1 MGAAPSLY
9 LPGTH
14 AVHATGH
21 ETHGLRAAVRHV
33 VVLVVLM
40 ETVVVIFMGTA
51 VVVLSEVAL
60 TPGMHDIHSVAPA
73 SDPVPLG
80 HAGHALRPE
89 QRAYL
94 PGEQAAPA
102 VAPVPEAHWPGPA
115 VSHLARVV
123 AGNTLPGRPLL
134 TECRRCVSEL

>member
-33 VVLVVLM
+33 VVLVVL
-40 ETVVVIFMGTA
+40 TVVVMFMGTA

-60 TPGMHDIHSVAPA
+60 TPGIHDIHSVAPA

-80 HAGHALRPE
+80 HAGHTLRPE
-89 QRAYL
+89 KRAYL
-94 PGEQAAPA
+94 PGEQAAHA
-102 VAPVPEAHWPGPA
+102 VEPVAEANWPGPHASHVALLMA
-115 VSHLARVV
+115 VENWPALH
-123 AGNTLPGRPLL
+123 
-134 TECRRCVSEL
+134 RRHEVRCL